1 MFVLPGYRRHHLPTG
16 AARHGLRREALDL
29 RLLLQGP
36 VPRGSGHLS
45 RAGLGVGTEA
55 AVLFFSFFF
64 WGGKFLNVVWE
75 TRMIIPPQWGKKWIS
90 FFLGVYRDGDGERKS
105 FWGFVLWVVFNVVNP
120 QVTPN

>member
-1 MFVLPGYRRHHLPTG
+1 MFVLPGCRRHHLPTG

-55 AVLFFSFFF
+55 AVFFF
-64 WGGKFLNVVWE
+64 FFFLGGKFLDVVWE
-75 TRMIIPPQWGKKWIS
+75 TRMIISPPNVKKDGS
-90 FFLGVYRDGDGERKS
+90 FFLGYIEMAMEKENHFGDLCHGWYS
-105 FWGFVLWVVFNVVNP
+105 MW
-120 QVTPN
+120 